1 MFKHIMTL
9 LRGQAQQAED
19 AFADRNALPIL
30 NQQIRDAA
38 RGLEAAR
45 RALAAAMAQ
54 ARMEKENTARLS
66 ARKLDLEGRALTA
79 LQSGREDLAT
89 EAATTL
95 AALEDD
101 LANAERAEAEYAQ
114 GIDKLSRIIKAGETR
129 LTDLERGKRLAV
141 ARDRAQRLTHSVHGQ
156 PLATLEDAEA
166 TLSRLKTRQQQTDA
180 TAQALSELTDT
191 GPEALVRKLADAGC
205 GKPVGTKAEDV
216 LARLRSRLNTIN

>member
-114 GIDKLSRIIKAGETR
+114 GIDKLSRVVKAGETR
-129 LTDLERGKRLAV
+129 LTDLERGERLAV
-141 ARDRAQRLTHSVHGQ
+141 ARDRAQRLRAVG
-156 PLATLEDAEA
+156 
-166 TLSRLKTRQQQTDA
+166 R
-180 TAQALSELTDT
+180 
-191 GPEALVRKLADAGC
+191 LADEAPALRQPDEDEAGR
-205 GKPVGTKAEDV
+205 GVVEGVEDGGLRGIAAHGAV
-216 LARLRSRLNTIN
+216 HQMRLRRQRPQRGGGGDGNRNGNQ

>member
-45 RALAAAMAQ
+45 RARAAAMAQ
-54 ARMEKENTARLS
+54 ARMEKENTERLC
-66 ARKLDLEGRALTA
+66 ARKLDLEGRALAA

-95 AALEDD
+95 ATLEDD
-101 LANAERAEAEYAQ
+101 IANAQRAETEYAQ
-114 GIDKLSRIIKAGETR
+114 GIDKLSRVVKAGETR
-129 LTDLERGKRLAV
+129 LTDLERGERLAV
-141 ARDRAQRLTHSVHGQ
+141 ARHRAQRLTHSVHGQ

-205 GKPVGTKAEDV
+205 GKPVGTKPEDV